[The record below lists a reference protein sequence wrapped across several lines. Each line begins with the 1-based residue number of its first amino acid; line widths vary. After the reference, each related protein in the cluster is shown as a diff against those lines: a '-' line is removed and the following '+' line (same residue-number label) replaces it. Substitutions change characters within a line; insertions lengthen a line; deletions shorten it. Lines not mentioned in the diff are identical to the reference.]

1 MQILYFSIK
10 VYISFKNEKRRGKE
24 KKMKWKRRRK
34 KKEEEEEEIKN
45 KTNQSYKT
53 KNTYQTGTLC
63 TVIWKINN
71 KKILSHHSD
80 DKIQTI
86 NILMFLAQIFIVLKF
101 SHFSIHVISKWNL
114 NHLSLSWHDITT
126 SWFVRWLGDSL
137 FSSKTLRY
145 FVYHLS

>member
-80 DKIQTI
+80 DKIQKI
-86 NILMFLAQIFIVLKF
+86 NILMFLAQIFTVLKF
-101 SHFSIHVISKWNL
+101 SHFSIHVISMESESSVTVL
-114 NHLSLSWHDITT
+114 AWHHHILICEVI
-126 SWFVRWLGDSL
+126 WWLII
-137 FSSKTLRY
+137 F
-145 FVYHLS
+145 